1 MVSSQNAFSH
11 DNGGENVYYFSS
23 GVCIIATL
31 LKHSHPLQVVYHA

>member
-1 MVSSQNAFSH
+1 MVVLLDALSQ